1 MDGEV
6 DSEVEELCGMKWLE
20 KWYVNKGKLVT
31 IHNMDELNELLTSER
46 KYYDVIVLEDVIFPN
61 NPQHVIRILE
71 TLQQFLVDDGNI
83 LIATYNRLGLRFFN
97 GAPEPFTGEYF
108 LGISNYNASNTYNTF
123 GRQEWVDV
131 LEGTHYSYRF
141 YYPYPEHHYP
151 EEIFS
156 DMSINRY
163 GYGRPYPNLIGR
175 RYELYNEQKVAQA
188 FSEAHIMQEFAHAFL
203 IELNAKKE
211 YIEYTKFSTDRKKQY
226 CIQTCIM
233 SDENEKWVEK
243 SAANESA
250 SSHIY
255 HMWQNT
261 NQTKLQLL
269 PAELRDKSTIR
280 YDFLQG
286 ENYEEI
292 MLKALNKRD
301 TDCLLRLVH
310 EFYQFL
316 TTNAQMVSYHS
327 KMFEKVFGENKSE
340 SEELCV
346 QPANIDL
353 IFDNIYF
360 LDDTHDMEHICVIDG
375 EWIFDCAVP
384 VDFIFWRA
392 LNEFYGKHPA
402 MERVIPLKRICQKY
416 ELTEENCDR
425 FQCWNRYFTL
435 EYVGA
440 GQTNRHQKKT
450 DLLSLDAIRWNQQ
463 PGRRILVTAYWK
475 TNKEDEFCEENAIY
489 REAEDRGDYRYA
501 ITFYK
506 QELEDKAEVRLD
518 VQKGTFCKCRIL
530 STKGLKGIVPQ
541 NVYKREG
548 EFAYFLSTDSS
559 YGIDVDEN
567 ADEIYVEYEI
577 LDCEIETK
585 SYLINQLQKM
595 NNECNKL
602 KNDLIMYDQ
611 MEIEDKEL
619 KRELNEIKN
628 SRSYQGIQ
636 KLKKLVKK

>member
-1 MDGEV
+1 
-6 DSEVEELCGMKWLE
+6 MKWLE
-20 KWYVNKGKLVT
+20 KWYANKGQMVT
-31 IHNMDELNELLTSER
+31 VHNMDELNDLLASE
-46 KYYDVIVLEDVIFPN
+46 KKIYDVIVLEDIIFPN
-61 NPQHVIRILE
+61 DPQQVIRILE
-71 TLQQFLVDDGNI
+71 ALQQVMTDDGNI

-156 DMSINRY
+156 DMSINQY
-163 GYGRPYPNLIGR
+163 GYGRPYPNLVGR

-188 FSEAHIMQEFAHAFL
+188 FSDARIMQEFAHAFL

-226 CIQTCIM
+226 SIKTCII
-233 SDENEKWVEK
+233 SDGNEKWVEK
-243 SAANESA
+243 SATDDSAN
-250 SSHIY
+250 SHIY

-261 NQTKLQLL
+261 KQTNLHLLSAKLKG
-269 PAELRDKSTIR
+269 ENTVC

-286 ENYEEI
+286 ENYESV

-301 TDCLLRLVH
+301 TERLFMLLH
-310 EFYQFL
+310 EYYTLL
-316 TTNAQMVSYHS
+316 TENAQVMSYRS
-327 KMFEKVFGENKSE
+327 ELFTKIFGEKQSE
-340 SEELCV
+340 PEVLCV

-360 LDDTHDMEHICVIDG
+360 LDDTHKMTNIRVIDG

-384 VDFIFWRA
+384 VDLIFWRA
-392 LNEFYGKHPA
+392 LNEFYGKHPM
-402 MERVIPLKRICQKY
+402 MEGVIPFKMICEKY
-416 ELTEENCDR
+416 GLDEAKCNK
-425 FQCWNRYFTL
+425 FQQWNQYFTL
-435 EYVGA
+435 DYVGA
-440 GQTNRHQKKT
+440 GQANQNQKKT
-450 DLLSLDAIRWNQQ
+450 DLLSLNEIRWKQQ

-475 TNKEDEFCEENAIY
+475 INKEDELCEENAVY
-489 REAEDRGDYRYA
+489 REAEDQGDYHYA
-501 ITFYK
+501 VTFYK
-506 QELEDKAEVRLD
+506 QELKGRAEVRLD
-518 VQKGTFCKCRIL
+518 VQKGTFCKCRII
-530 STKGLKGIVPQ
+530 STKGIKGIFPQ

-559 YGIDVDEN
+559 YMIEMDED
-567 ADEIYVEYEI
+567 ADEIYVEYELI
-577 LDCEIETK
+577 DCEHETRN
-585 SYLINQLQKM
+585 YLINQLQTVT
-595 NNECNKL
+595 NENQRVREECDRLRNEL
-602 KNDLIMYDQ
+602 SMHNQ
-611 MEIEDKEL
+611 MEQED
-619 KRELNEIKN
+619 REWQKKLSESKS
-628 SRSYQGIQ
+628 SRGYQGIQ

>member
-1 MDGEV
+1 M
-6 DSEVEELCGMKWLE
+6 
-20 KWYVNKGKLVT
+20 VT
-31 IHNMDELNELLTSER
+31 VHNMDELNDLLASE
-46 KYYDVIVLEDVIFPN
+46 KKIYDVIVLEDIIFPN
-61 NPQHVIRILE
+61 DPQQVIRILE
-71 TLQQFLVDDGNI
+71 ALQQVMTDDGNI

-156 DMSINRY
+156 DMSINQY
-163 GYGRPYPNLIGR
+163 GYGRPYPNLVGR

-188 FSEAHIMQEFAHAFL
+188 FSDARIMQEFAHAFL

-226 CIQTCIM
+226 GIKTCII
-233 SDENEKWVEK
+233 SDGNEKWVEK
-243 SAANESA
+243 SATDDSAN
-250 SSHIY
+250 SHIY

-261 NQTKLQLL
+261 KQTNLHLLSAKLKG
-269 PAELRDKSTIR
+269 ENTVC

-286 ENYEEI
+286 ETYESV

-301 TDCLLRLVH
+301 TERLFMLLH
-310 EFYQFL
+310 EYYTLL
-316 TTNAQMVSYHS
+316 TENAQVMSYRS
-327 KMFEKVFGENKSE
+327 ELFTKIFGEKQSE
-340 SEELCV
+340 PEVLCV

-360 LDDTHDMEHICVIDG
+360 LDDTHKMTNIRVIDG

-384 VDFIFWRA
+384 VDLIFWRA
-392 LNEFYGKHPA
+392 LNEFYGKHPM
-402 MERVIPLKRICQKY
+402 MEGVIPFKMICEKY
-416 ELTEENCDR
+416 GLDEAKCNK
-425 FQCWNRYFTL
+425 FQQWNQYFTL
-435 EYVGA
+435 DYVGA
-440 GQTNRHQKKT
+440 GQANQNQKKT
-450 DLLSLDAIRWNQQ
+450 DLLSLNEIRWKQQ

-475 TNKEDEFCEENAIY
+475 INKEDEFCEENAVY
-489 REAEDRGDYRYA
+489 REAEDQGDYHYA
-501 ITFYK
+501 VTFYK
-506 QELEDKAEVRLD
+506 QELKGRAEVRLD
-518 VQKGTFCKCRIL
+518 VQKGTFCKCRII
-530 STKGLKGIVPQ
+530 STKGIKGIFPQ

-559 YGIDVDEN
+559 YMIEMDED
-567 ADEIYVEYEI
+567 ADEIYVEYELI
-577 LDCEIETK
+577 DCEHETRN
-585 SYLINQLQKM
+585 YLINQLQTVT
-595 NNECNKL
+595 NENQRVREECDRLRNEL
-602 KNDLIMYDQ
+602 SMHNQ
-611 MEIEDKEL
+611 MEQED
-619 KRELNEIKN
+619 REWQKKLSESKS
-628 SRSYQGIQ
+628 SRGYQGIQ